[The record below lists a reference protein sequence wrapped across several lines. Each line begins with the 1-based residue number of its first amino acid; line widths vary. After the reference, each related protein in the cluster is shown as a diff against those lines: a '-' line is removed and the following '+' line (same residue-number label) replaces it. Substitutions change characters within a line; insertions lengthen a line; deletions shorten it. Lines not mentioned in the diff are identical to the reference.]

1 MVNRA
6 LPREQRDGGFLPDN
20 RAAMQGANMSARMTI
35 SLAILLAGQGLVAGQ
50 GLLAGQAIAAAQ
62 SCGTALN
69 EFREI
74 VRTETSMGHV
84 AQTNQAGA
92 SAEIAR
98 IEGLCRSGRNTEA
111 LAALQAL
118 QRRMGF
124 R

>member
-1 MVNRA
+1 
-6 LPREQRDGGFLPDN
+6 
-20 RAAMQGANMSARMTI
+20 MTI
-35 SLAILLAGQGLVAGQ
+35 PAAILLAGQGLVATQ
-50 GLLAGQAIAAAQ
+50 GVATAQ
-62 SCGTALN
+62 SCSTALN

-84 AQTNQAGA
+84 TQAGQSGA
-92 SAEIAR
+92 LAEIAR

-118 QRRMGF
+118 QRRMRF

>member
-1 MVNRA
+1 
-6 LPREQRDGGFLPDN
+6 
-20 RAAMQGANMSARMTI
+20 MSARMTI
-35 SLAILLAGQGLVAGQ
+35 SAAILLTGQSL
-50 GLLAGQAIAAAQ
+50 AAAQ

-84 AQTNQAGA
+84 TQAGQSGA
-92 SAEIAR
+92 FAEIAR

-118 QRRMGF
+118 QRRMRF

>member
-1 MVNRA
+1 
-6 LPREQRDGGFLPDN
+6 
-20 RAAMQGANMSARMTI
+20 MQGTNMSARMTI
-35 SLAILLAGQGLVAGQ
+35 SAAILLATQG
-50 GLLAGQAIAAAQ
+50 IAAAQ

-84 AQTNQAGA
+84 TQTNQTGA
-92 SAEIAR
+92 FAEIAR

-118 QRRMGF
+118 QRRMRF

>member
-6 LPREQRDGGFLPDN
+6 LPRERRDGRVLADN

-35 SLAILLAGQGLVAGQ
+35 SAAILFATQGM
-50 GLLAGQAIAAAQ
+50 AAAQ

-84 AQTNQAGA
+84 TQAGQSGA
-92 SAEIAR
+92 LAEIAR
-98 IEGLCRSGRNTEA
+98 IDGLCRAGRNAEA

-118 QRRMGF
+118 QRRMRF

>member
-1 MVNRA
+1 M
-6 LPREQRDGGFLPDN
+6 
-20 RAAMQGANMSARMTI
+20 MQGANTSARVTI
-35 SLAILLAGQGLVAGQ
+35 SAAILLAGQGM
-50 GLLAGQAIAAAQ
+50 AAAQ
-62 SCGTALN
+62 SCSTALN

-84 AQTNQAGA
+84 TQSNQTGA
-92 SAEIAR
+92 FAEIAR
-98 IEGLCRSGRNTEA
+98 IEGLCRAGRNTEA

>member
-6 LPREQRDGGFLPDN
+6 LPREWRNGRGSSGQPGGDARHEYVSKDDHFGRDPAGG
-20 RAAMQGANMSARMTI
+20 
-35 SLAILLAGQGLVAGQ
+35 
-50 GLLAGQAIAAAQ
+50 Q

-84 AQTNQAGA
+84 TQTNQTGA
-92 SAEIAR
+92 FAEIAR

>member
-1 MVNRA
+1 
-6 LPREQRDGGFLPDN
+6 
-20 RAAMQGANMSARMTI
+20 MQGTNMSARMTI
-35 SLAILLAGQGLVAGQ
+35 SAAILLATQG
-50 GLLAGQAIAAAQ
+50 IAAAQ

-84 AQTNQAGA
+84 AQTNQTGA
-92 SAEIAR
+92 SVEIAR
-98 IEGLCRSGRNTEA
+98 IEGLCRSGLNTEA

>member
-1 MVNRA
+1 MVNRT
-6 LPREQRDGGFLPDN
+6 LPWERRDRGVLADK
-20 RAAMQGANMSARMTI
+20 RAAMQGVNMSARMTL
-35 SLAILLAGQGLVAGQ
+35 SAAFWLGAQG
-50 GLLAGQAIAAAQ
+50 IAAAQ
-62 SCGTALN
+62 NCSTALN

-84 AQTNQAGA
+84 TQTNQTNA
-92 SAEIAR
+92 SAEFAR
-98 IEGLCRSGRNTEA
+98 IDGLCRSGRNTEA

>member
-1 MVNRA
+1 
-6 LPREQRDGGFLPDN
+6 
-20 RAAMQGANMSARMTI
+20 MQGTNMSARMTI
-35 SLAILLAGQGLVAGQ
+35 SAAILLATQG
-50 GLLAGQAIAAAQ
+50 IAAAQ

-84 AQTNQAGA
+84 TQTNQTGA
-92 SAEIAR
+92 LAEIAR

-111 LAALQAL
+111 LAALKAL

>member
-1 MVNRA
+1 MVNRP
-6 LPREQRDGGFLPDN
+6 LPRERREPRGSSGQPGGDARREYVSKDDHFGRD
-20 RAAMQGANMSARMTI
+20 
-35 SLAILLAGQGLVAGQ
+35 VAG
-50 GLLAGQAIAAAQ
+50 GPRSFRNPSDCGRA
-62 SCGTALN
+62 SCSTALN

-84 AQTNQAGA
+84 TQTNQTGA
-92 SAEIAR
+92 SVEIAR
-98 IEGLCRSGRNTEA
+98 IEGLCRSGLNTEA

>member
-1 MVNRA
+1 
-6 LPREQRDGGFLPDN
+6 
-20 RAAMQGANMSARMTI
+20 MSARMTI
-35 SLAILLAGQGLVAGQ
+35 SAAMLLADQGLFAT
-50 GLLAGQAIAAAQ
+50 QAIAAAQ
-62 SCGTALN
+62 SCSMALN

-84 AQTNQAGA
+84 TQTNQTGA
-92 SAEIAR
+92 SVEIAR
-98 IEGLCRSGRNTEA
+98 IEGLCRSGLNTEA

>member
-1 MVNRA
+1 
-6 LPREQRDGGFLPDN
+6 
-20 RAAMQGANMSARMTI
+20 MTI
-35 SLAILLAGQGLVAGQ
+35 SAAILLATQGV
-50 GLLAGQAIAAAQ
+50 AAAQ
-62 SCGTALN
+62 GCGTVLN

-84 AQTNQAGA
+84 TPAGQSGA
-92 SAEIAR
+92 LAEIAR

>member
-1 MVNRA
+1 
-6 LPREQRDGGFLPDN
+6 
-20 RAAMQGANMSARMTI
+20 MSARMTI
-35 SLAILLAGQGLVAGQ
+35 SAAILLAGQGLVASQ
-50 GLLAGQAIAAAQ
+50 EIAAAQ
-62 SCGTALN
+62 SCSTALN
-69 EFREI
+69 EFRAI

-84 AQTNQAGA
+84 TQTNQTSA

-111 LAALQAL
+111 IAALQAL